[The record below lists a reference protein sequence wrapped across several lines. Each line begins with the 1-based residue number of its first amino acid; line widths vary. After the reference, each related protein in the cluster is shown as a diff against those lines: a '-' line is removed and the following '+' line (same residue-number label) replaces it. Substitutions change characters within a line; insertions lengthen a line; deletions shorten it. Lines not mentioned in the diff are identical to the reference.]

1 MLLHNKSRNLAT
13 FSKISFQ
20 SLLKMSEISQ
30 KGVPTN
36 DPKNIHDMTAFV
48 QQTLTDMQ
56 NKFTNMSDQVRAVLF
71 LDFTHFLDDGTHGR
85 HVLETRRF
93 GKIHAGDDGP
103 GRRGLALLIPKKTS
117 SFFQPFLFLVRILK
131 YQKKN
136 PFSFPFSF
144 YFCRKQIYA
153 SRLFLFYLNS
163 LFLIVRRKSKARRN
177 A

>member
-20 SLLKMSEISQ
+20 SLLTMSEISQ

-117 SFFQPFLFLVRILK
+117 SFQPFLFLVRILK
-131 YQKKN
+131 YQKKILLV
-136 PFSFPFSF
+136 FH
-144 YFCRKQIYA
+144 
-153 SRLFLFYLNS
+153 FLFI
-163 LFLIVRRKSKARRN
+163 FVESKFMPLVCSFFT
-177 A
+177 